1 MEDEIFLNIMFLDSE
16 GKPGAPL
23 LITSQAMRQA
33 GLEQQAE
40 ILERW

>member
-1 MEDEIFLNIMFLDSE
+1 MSAGILELDLHGS
-16 GKPGAPL
+16 
-23 LITSQAMRQA
+23 SQYQARIRINAALRRA